1 MNTLLNRDQNSQE
14 QGLTLIELL
23 VTLAIASIIAL
34 AVSEG
39 FIFGEWNFLQDQT
52 TDNIVNSDRYALQ
65 VISSYLSN
73 AGYGFSDIGCQN
85 LSAYEQ
91 GSVRAVSAITV
102 SPSGTPTSSTPP
114 PVSLTIIRSRSDY
127 AGIPVG
133 QMVQGPQP
141 ASASFHIS
149 ANTSGNQATC
159 PSMIQGGNTLIA
171 AFPQNQCALITATS
185 APVLNGQGSCTVPY
199 STGKNGGGTLSTLLP
214 NLTSADMENASVYV
228 MGNPALTT
236 TTFSVTAG
244 TAAQP
249 GTLQIS
255 TNGGPSSLF
264 AHHIDDMQIL
274 FGYNPSGGKTVTRY
288 GYYAPQYAQDIRTA
302 SIALVASS
310 RIKIASIVAP
320 TKIPLFPAIPA
331 DESITGQALPALY
344 YRPPAGTTHQPINV
358 MRATVPVMNQ
368 IW

>member
-1 MNTLLNRDQNSQE
+1 MNTLSNRDQNAHE

-23 VTLAIASIIAL
+23 VTLAIASMLAL
-34 AVSEG
+34 VVSEA
-39 FIFGEWNFLQDQT
+39 FIFGSWNFLQDQA

-65 VISSYLSN
+65 VVSSYLSN

-85 LSAYEQ
+85 L
-91 GSVRAVSAITV
+91 AVSAITV

-114 PVSLTIIRSRSDY
+114 PVSLTLIRSRSDY

-133 QMVQGPQP
+133 QMVQDPQP
-141 ASASFHIS
+141 AGASFNIS

-159 PSMIQGGNTLIA
+159 SSMIQGGNTLIA
-171 AFPQNQCALITATS
+171 AFPQNQCALITTIS

-199 STGKNGGGTLSTLLP
+199 STGKTGGGTLSTLLP

-228 MGNPALTT
+228 MGKPALTT

-244 TAAQP
+244 TAAQQ

-255 TNGGPSSLF
+255 TNGGQPSLF
-264 AHHIDDMQIL
+264 ANHIDDMQIL
-274 FGYNPSGGKTVTRY
+274 FGYNPSGGKTVTLY

-320 TKIPLFPAIPA
+320 TQIPLFPAIPA
-331 DESITGQALPALY
+331 DESITGLALPALY
-344 YRPPAGTTHQPINV
+344 YRPPAGATHQPINV